1 MCPFTTITSNV
12 RIGTSFHANLY
23 SYVAHDCVIGD
34 YVTFGPGVKCN
45 GNVRIDN
52 NVYIGTGAIILPGT
66 KAKPISIGENSKV
79 AAGSVVTSNVP
90 NNALVFGRSKQK
102 TKKNWNKK

>member
-1 MCPFTTITSNV
+1 MAVLLDQT
-12 RIGTSFHANLY
+12 
-23 SYVAHDCVIGD
+23 
-34 YVTFGPGVKCN
+34 
-45 GNVRIDN
+45 
-52 NVYIGTGAIILPGT
+52 LPGGT
-66 KAKPISIGENSKV
+66 TRGGEKSYV